1 MSNNL
6 YSQAVLDQKKALPE
20 MYARIDFNSLPER
33 FAGEADDI
41 SSLTGH
47 LLKRRPD
54 LLANK
59 ERIALMRNY
68 TMMGDSVSDAYV
80 YRLPEFGFR
89 KIVDMLDTACEH
101 GIEAVE
107 DAPPELVAFLAD
119 MERIPDWLDMDL
131 INRGAEVERNSYA
144 HFAPFVTRGALFAT
158 FMNKYSALPMAMTGT
173 FSGATS
179 ARRVLE
185 TITFFTTT
193 VMPGAL
199 ERFGA
204 GFKSAAKVRLMHSMV
219 RIHALRTDK
228 WDVEKYGLP
237 IPQVDQMPAGILSAY
252 LTSMAVLK
260 AGRTEFTRDERAKV
274 EIARYRSFLLGLPE
288 DLLGDTPQSIVD
300 MMESR
305 QATLRKGWDDET
317 CGSLVKATMEAD
329 LFQPTSLW
337 GKMKKRMEQSFARFF
352 FVKVFCDGQYD
363 RAEGYGVT
371 VTTTDRLLSV
381 ATALLIFSS
390 TKLFDL
396 GAAFAPTRK
405 FTDRVLVRKLERL
418 LASYGGADF
427 VSNSENYK
435 STAAAE

>member
-6 YSQAVLDQKKALPE
+6 YSQVVLDQKKALPE
-20 MYARIDFNSLPER
+20 MYARIDFKSLPER

-41 SSLTGH
+41 SSLTGR

-59 ERIALMRNY
+59 ERIALIRDY

-173 FSGATS
+173 FSGPTS
-179 ARRVLE
+179 AKRVLE
-185 TITFFTTT
+185 TATFFTTT

-219 RIHALRTDK
+219 RIHSLRTGK

-252 LTSMAVLK
+252 LVALAVLK
-260 AGRTEFTRDERAKV
+260 EGRSEFTRDERAKV

-300 MMESR
+300 LMETR
-305 QATLRKGWDDET
+305 QATLRKGWDEDT

-329 LFQPTSLW
+329 LFQPTTLW
-337 GKMKKRMEQSFARFF
+337 GKMKKRMEQSFAKFF
-352 FVKVFCDGQYD
+352 FVKVFCNGRYD

-371 VTTTDRLLSV
+371 VTNMDRLLSV
-381 ATALLIFSS
+381 ATGLLIFTS
-390 TKLFDL
+390 TKLFDV
-396 GAAFAPTRK
+396 GASFAPTRK
-405 FTDRVLVRKLERL
+405 FTNKVLVRKLERL
-418 LASYGGADF
+418 LESYGGADF